1 MIEKEAL
8 VSSVPFWSKV
18 YLADRSQTSHL
29 HTWSKTWDS
38 SPRCV
43 SPTAMGYSAGSLH
56 VQYQILCIQEPWND
70 DALSQLQRKTTEE
83 IEDISKEGDQVNR
96 VQIEHM
102 QITGNRIWEATRGD
116 PVLSHVLHFVLHGWP
131 EEESTLILLCQTWRV
146 YSWGWLYVA
155 WYKSSDNIQISPGS
169 AVRTVWWPN
178 LDSDIKTTA
187 RHWSDCQ
194 ANRCRSPLKM
204 SNPWIWPTRSWQH
217 SHGDIAGPFY
227 GRMFRFVVDAQVK
240 INGRYRHIL
249 HQCRCHNKSFMWT
262 VCNTWITG
270 RDSGGQWS
278 LVCCR

>member
-1 MIEKEAL
+1 MQSAPLLAHYDSNKLVQLAVYVSNYGLGGVLSHISENGEEKPGPFASCTLSSTEQNYSMIEKEAL

-102 QITGNRIWEATRGD
+102 QITGNRI
-116 PVLSHVLHFVLHGWP
+116 
-131 EEESTLILLCQTWRV
+131 
-146 YSWGWLYVA
+146 
-155 WYKSSDNIQISPGS
+155 
-169 AVRTVWWPN
+169 
-178 LDSDIKTTA
+178 
-187 RHWSDCQ
+187 
-194 ANRCRSPLKM
+194 
-204 SNPWIWPTRSWQH
+204 
-217 SHGDIAGPFY
+217 
-227 GRMFRFVVDAQVK
+227 
-240 INGRYRHIL
+240 
-249 HQCRCHNKSFMWT
+249 
-262 VCNTWITG
+262 
-270 RDSGGQWS
+270 
-278 LVCCR
+278 